1 MSGIE
6 SFRKMTWKW
15 LEIILIFSIGLMAQ
29 SSSACPSPCV
39 CKWKGGKQTSECGGH
54 KLINIPDGID
64 QGTQVLNFSFNAL
77 SVLQSERFQKME
89 LINLQ
94 KIYLANNEL
103 IRINDRAFRGLSNL
117 VELDLSDN
125 MLTAIPTETFQDYS
139 SLMRLSLS
147 GNPIRELKTSAFKY
161 LSYLTTLE
169 LSNCQISFIE
179 DEAFIG
185 MDNLE
190 WLKLDGN
197 RIRNIRGVHILPQS
211 LNGISLHGNRWT
223 CDCKLIDMFSWLN
236 TYQIPQQDDPK
247 CFEPGKLQGH
257 VIKALQVDELACLPE
272 MTPTTFFLEIAEGK
286 NKDNA

>member
-6 SFRKMTWKW
+6 SFRKMTWEL

-94 KIYLANNEL
+94 KIYLASNEL

-147 GNPIRELKTSAFKY
+147 SNPIRELKTSAFKY

-197 RIRNIRGVHILPQS
+197 RIRNIRGAHILPQS

-272 MTPTTFFLEIAEGK
+272 MTPTTFFLEIAEG
-286 NKDNA
+286 NNYF